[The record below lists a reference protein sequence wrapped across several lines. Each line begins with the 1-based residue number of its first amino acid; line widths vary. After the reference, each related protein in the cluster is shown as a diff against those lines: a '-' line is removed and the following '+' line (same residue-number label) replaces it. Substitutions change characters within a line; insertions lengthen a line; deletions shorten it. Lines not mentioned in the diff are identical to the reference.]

1 MITSWHQHLLPDGFA
16 DAFRGPRPA
25 LGDVTTASVNVP
37 LDTIVAAGGD
47 SKRQRVGD
55 VLGVDNYSGAMAG

>member
-1 MITSWHQHLLPDGFA
+1 MVA
-16 DAFRGPRPA
+16 DAFSSIRPA

-37 LDTIVAAGGD
+37 PDGLVAAGD

-55 VLGVDNYSGAMAG
+55 ASGAGNHSRASAG